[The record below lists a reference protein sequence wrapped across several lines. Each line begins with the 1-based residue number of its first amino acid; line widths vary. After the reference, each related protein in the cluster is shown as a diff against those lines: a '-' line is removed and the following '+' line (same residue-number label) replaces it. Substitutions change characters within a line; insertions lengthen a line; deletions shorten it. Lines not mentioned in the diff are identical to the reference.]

1 MLPAT
6 APRCLARRGV
16 CLNIVTT
23 LSRLFPLAA
32 AAPARNGVATLRPGG
47 YPSRFQPLALRAGD
61 GGAFLFGAD
70 RYRVEIDLRL
80 PNRTSPAFA
89 IRGGAAGLRGAA
101 DRTLRLP
108 VIRLRPRALSDA
120 PSFVALHDVL
130 VPIQSD
136 EALLA

>member
-1 MLPAT
+1 MSAVARTSRSRRPRTNRRAPSSAGT
-6 APRCLARRGV
+6 AA
-16 CLNIVTT
+16 
-23 LSRLFPLAA
+23 LS
-32 AAPARNGVATLRPGG
+32 
-47 YPSRFQPLALRAGD
+47 
-61 GGAFLFGAD
+61 LFGPG